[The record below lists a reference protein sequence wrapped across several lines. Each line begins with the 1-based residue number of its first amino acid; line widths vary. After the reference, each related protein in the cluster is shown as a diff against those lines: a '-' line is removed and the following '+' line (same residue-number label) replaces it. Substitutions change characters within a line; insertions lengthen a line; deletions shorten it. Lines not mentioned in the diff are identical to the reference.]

1 MNSTAVESSVLTK
14 VAYEEARRLLRLEFR
29 TRTIYQ
35 YFGVPA
41 ELHQAL
47 LQASSKGS
55 YFSQVIRG
63 YFPYSLIAKA
73 ETEVPHQVGRRE
85 R

>member
-1 MNSTAVESSVLTK
+1 MNSTVVESSVLTT
-14 VAYEEARRLLRLEFR
+14 VAYDEVRKLLRLEFR
-29 TRTIYQ
+29 TLTIYQ

-41 ELHQAL
+41 ALHQAL

-55 YFSQVIRG
+55 YFNQVIRG
-63 YFPYSLIAKA
+63 YFPYSRVAKA